1 MSQRMELR
9 SDSLNPVLLG
19 MGRGS
24 LSLILVNPS
33 LGYGYIV
40 HSIHYSVEWA
50 LLSILNQRVN
60 QRASFAQL
68 QILSRLQH
76 HLGLLTL
83 LTLLIV
89 LNTRLGWSTFLET
102 TLCSG
107 HENVKQRRNRE
118 Q

>member
-1 MSQRMELR
+1 MELR

-60 QRASFAQL
+60 QRASFYVTDFWIDLTAYL
-68 QILSRLQH
+68 LTYYRLQ
-76 HLGLLTL
+76 GA
-83 LTLLIV
+83 
-89 LNTRLGWSTFLET
+89 
-102 TLCSG
+102 
-107 HENVKQRRNRE
+107 
-118 Q
+118 